1 MSMAEQL
8 PQPQPPGC
16 DQRVGEPVLRSGLL
30 RSVPEDFRVVER
42 LGFEPD
48 GEGAHRLLRVRK
60 VDCNTNWAASRL
72 ARMLE
77 VSARDV
83 GYSGLKDRRAVT
95 EQWFSVPAHATGT
108 IDDDALAQ
116 DGLTVLEMSGHNR
129 KLRRGTHRANGF
141 RIVIRAADADP
152 AALDERLDAISS
164 GGVPNYFGLQRFG
177 RGGNNL
183 RMAESLATGRRLR
196 RRDRGFALSA
206 ARALIFNA
214 ILSRRI
220 AEGSWNRLLPG
231 DVAGLAGSR
240 SHFQVETVD
249 AELEDR
255 LERQDVHPTGPLW
268 GRGSPDTAAE
278 VRMMEADVAA
288 EHLALS
294 GMLEVEGLE
303 QARRPLRLGV
313 EGLEWSR
320 EGDALILS
328 FELEA
333 GGFATSVLAAL

>member
-1 MSMAEQL
+1 MSEQL

-16 DQRVGEPVLRSGLL
+16 DHRVGEPVLQAGLL
-30 RSVPEDFRVVER
+30 RSVPEDFQVVER

-48 GEGAHRLLRVRK
+48 GEGAHLLLRVRK
-60 VDCNTNWAASRL
+60 VDCNTNWVASRL

-83 GYSGLKDRRAVT
+83 GYSGLKDRHAVT
-95 EQWFSVPAHATGT
+95 EQWFSVPSHATGA
-108 IDDDALAQ
+108 IDADALAQ
-116 DGLTVLEMSGHNR
+116 DGLTVLEMTGHNR
-129 KLRRGTHRANGF
+129 KLRRGTHRANEF
-141 RIVIRAADADP
+141 RIVVREVAADP
-152 AALDERLDAISS
+152 AALDERLSAISV

-183 RMAESLATGRRLR
+183 RLAQSLASGRRLR

-214 ILSRRI
+214 ILSHRV

-240 SHFQVETVD
+240 SHFQVEAVD
-249 AELEDR
+249 AELEER
-255 LERQDVHPTGPLW
+255 LARQDVHPTGPLW

-278 VRMMEADVAA
+278 IRVMEADIAA
-288 EHLALS
+288 EHVALS

-303 QARRPLRLGV
+303 QARRPLRLSV
-313 EGLEWSR
+313 EGLEWSLD
-320 EGDALILS
+320 GDALVLS